1 MGVQHGMALGNAVGS
16 SVRNVHAQA
25 TNKDKKL
32 ELMMKIMK
40 FTTIVSTA
48 LMLSLSQGVFA
59 DTVTIKFG
67 HVGGPGSL
75 FEKSA
80 NEFAR
85 IANEKLKGKAEVVPY
100 GSSQL
105 GNDKQ
110 MLNKL
115 KLGTL
120 DLALPSSV
128 MSSVAPEF
136 SLFEMPYLIDDR
148 AHMKKVQGSNIREK
162 LYAAAE
168 GKKLKILGIWE
179 NGFRQITNN
188 TRPINT
194 PEDLHGLKL
203 RTPSGVWRVA
213 MFKSYGANP
222 APMALSEVFV
232 ALQTGAMDGQE
243 NPLVQIYSQ
252 RFQEVQ
258 KYLSLS
264 NHVYTPAYITAGA
277 SWKRLSKDIQD
288 VLLETA
294 KEVEAYA
301 LDQGQQLDDGLV
313 QKMIDAG
320 MEVNKADTRAF
331 IAGSTDIYSKFGAE
345 VSGGKEMLATVE
357 QLKAN

>member
-1 MGVQHGMALGNAVGS
+1 
-16 SVRNVHAQA
+16 
-25 TNKDKKL
+25 
-32 ELMMKIMK
+32 MKITK
-40 FTTIVSTA
+40 LTTIVSTA
-48 LMLSLSQGVFA
+48 LLLGLSPGVFA
-59 DTVTIKFG
+59 DTLTIKFG

-85 IANEKLKGKAEVVPY
+85 IANAKLKDKAEVVTY

-148 AHMKKVQGSNIREK
+148 AHMKKVNASDIREK
-162 LYAAAE
+162 LYQAAE
-168 GKKLKILGIWE
+168 GKRLKILGIWE

-213 MFKSYGANP
+213 MFKSYNANP

-277 SWKRLSKDIQD
+277 SWKRLPKDVQD
-288 VLLETA
+288 ILLDA
-294 KEVEAYA
+294 AQQVESYA
-301 LDQGQQLDDGLV
+301 LEQGQALDDSLV
-313 QKMIDAG
+313 QKMADEG
-320 MEVNKADTRAF
+320 MQVNKVNTRVF
-331 IAGSTDIYSKFGAE
+331 IDGSKEIYSKFSDE
-345 VSGGKEMLATVE
+345 VSGGKDMLAIVE

>member
-1 MGVQHGMALGNAVGS
+1 MKIFKTALLASMLALGVQAA
-16 SVRNVHAQA
+16 HAAETQ
-25 TNKDKKL
+25 
-32 ELMMKIMK
+32 
-40 FTTIVSTA
+40 
-48 LMLSLSQGVFA
+48 
-59 DTVTIKFG
+59 IKFG

-75 FEKSA
+75 FEKSV

-85 IANEKLKGKAEVVPY
+85 IANEKLEGKAEVIAF

-105 GNDKQ
+105 GDDSQ

-148 AHMKKVQGSNIREK
+148 DHMKRVRDELVRDVMYK
-162 LYAAAE
+162 AAE
-168 GKKLKILGIWE
+168 DKGYKIIGVWE

-188 TRPINT
+188 VRPIVV
-194 PEDLHGLKL
+194 PADLEGIKL
-203 RTPSGVWRVA
+203 RTPNGIWRVE

-222 APMALSEVFV
+222 APMALSEAFV

-258 KYLSLS
+258 KYLSLT
-264 NHVYTPAYITAGA
+264 NHVYTPAFVLAGA
-277 SWKRLSKDIQD
+277 RFQRLPED
-288 VLLETA
+288 VRKVLIETA
-294 KEVEAYA
+294 EEVENFA
-301 LDQGQQLDDGLV
+301 LDQGEMLDNSLV
-313 QKMIDAG
+313 EKMKAD
-320 MEVNKADTRAF
+320 MEVNKADQKAF
-331 IAGSTDIYSKFGAE
+331 IAGSDAIYKKFADE
-345 VSGGKEMLATVE
+345 VEGGQKMLDKVD
-357 QLKAN
+357 QLRKK